1 METTAVDGTPLH
13 AVFAASLVAG
23 AIILWRVYAAFRKR
37 AREPEGSPLDR
48 RELLRRR
55 NVLVQQLREAQDN
68 DAERTAEQLAR
79 ERLGM
84 ELEEVLRELDR
95 DSASR
100 VLPRQGRAAS
110 RSTGGSVSAG
120 NPVRR
125 GFLWGTASTA
135 AVALLLF
142 LVYTTVRQR
151 EGGGSVLRDMP
162 VGRAGSGS
170 NGVGPP
176 AAGAAREAQLKAAV
190 AQNPEDM
197 EARLE
202 LARLSL
208 MKEDLKAAFEQT
220 REVLQRSPDD
230 ARALTYL
237 GVIRSNAGQPEV
249 AVTLFKRAIAKK
261 PDLMEPYLQLAYV
274 YLRLDREPDAQTTL
288 AVASQRFPEKA
299 AMLSG
304 LLDKWRRQAE
314 QQEQAAGVGVPR

>member
-1 METTAVDGTPLH
+1 METTAVDWTPLH

-23 AIILWRVYAAFRKR
+23 AIVLWRVYAAFRKR

-55 NVLVQQLREAQDN
+55 DVLVRQLREVQDN
-68 DAERTAEQLAR
+68 DAERTPEQLAH

-100 VLPRQGRAAS
+100 VHPRQGRAAG
-110 RSTGGSVSAG
+110 RSTGGSAG

-125 GFLWGTASTA
+125 GFLWGTACTA
-135 AVALLLF
+135 AIALLVF

-162 VGRAGSGS
+162 VGRADSGS

-202 LARLSL
+202 LARLYL

-220 REVLQRSPDD
+220 REVLKRSPDD

-274 YLRLDREPDAQTTL
+274 YLRLDREPDAATTL
-288 AVASQRFPEKA
+288 AVASRRFPEKA
-299 AMLSG
+299 VMLSG

>member
-1 METTAVDGTPLH
+1 METTAVDWTPLH

-23 AIILWRVYAAFRKR
+23 AIVLWRVYAAFRKR

-55 NVLVQQLREAQDN
+55 NVLVQQLREVQDN

-100 VLPRQGRAAS
+100 VLPRQGRGAS

-162 VGRAGSGS
+162 VGRADSGS

-176 AAGAAREAQLKAAV
+176 AA
-190 AQNPEDM
+190 
-197 EARLE
+197 
-202 LARLSL
+202 
-208 MKEDLKAAFEQT
+208 
-220 REVLQRSPDD
+220 
-230 ARALTYL
+230 
-237 GVIRSNAGQPEV
+237 
-249 AVTLFKRAIAKK
+249 
-261 PDLMEPYLQLAYV
+261 
-274 YLRLDREPDAQTTL
+274 
-288 AVASQRFPEKA
+288 
-299 AMLSG
+299 
-304 LLDKWRRQAE
+304 
-314 QQEQAAGVGVPR
+314 